1 MHYFLIR
8 ACPELD
14 SGMPFAN
21 TPVCVQRTGRYKSVM
36 ESYLG
41 HGLTFCFIMLYLP
54 VLRQTGLHILR
65 GVERIIPRLKG
76 GIVVIVVLIV
86 CRYVLV

>member
-14 SGMPFAN
+14 SGMPYAN
-21 TPVCVQRTGRYKSVM
+21 TYRSVM

-41 HGLTFCFIMLYLP
+41 HGLTFSFMMLP
-54 VLRQTGLHILR
+54 LHILR
-65 GVERIIPRLKG
+65 GAERIIPRLKG
-76 GIVVIVVLIV
+76 GIVVRIVLIV
-86 CRYVLV
+86 CRYVLVW